1 MRFRTPLQ
9 VRFRDLDALG
19 HVNNAVYLTYFEN
32 ARVAYWRELTGPDR
46 PLEFPFLV
54 ARAEVDFRATADMGT
69 PLVAELAL
77 SKIGRTSFTFDYRIV
92 RDDTGSLVA
101 EGRTVQVWL
110 DAAGVPTPVPDWIR
124 ERVAE
129 LEAAPGL

>member
-32 ARVAYWRELTGPDR
+32 ARMAYWRELMGPDR

-54 ARAEVDFRATADMGT
+54 ARAEIDFRASVDLGT
-69 PLVAELAL
+69 PLEAELAITT
-77 SKIGRTSFTFDYRIV
+77 IGRTSFTFEYRLTAEGKV
-92 RDDTGSLVA
+92 MT

-110 DAAGVPTPVPDWIR
+110 DAQGVPTPVPDWLR

-129 LEAAPGL
+129 LEG